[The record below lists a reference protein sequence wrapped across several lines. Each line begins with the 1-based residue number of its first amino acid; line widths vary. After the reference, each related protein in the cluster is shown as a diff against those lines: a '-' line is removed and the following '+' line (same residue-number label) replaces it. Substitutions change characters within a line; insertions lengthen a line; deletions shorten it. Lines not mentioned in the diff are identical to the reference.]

1 MTDYLILVINPGST
15 STKVALYN
23 NETLLKEKTLR
34 HDVNELKH
42 FQTIIDQID
51 FRKNMILNLINS
63 SGYELKDIDV
73 FVGRGGM
80 TRPLSGGTYLISQSM
95 VDDLRS
101 MKYGAHASALGSIIA
116 FDFSKEYNKK
126 AYTVNPVVVDE
137 FEDISRISGLKQI
150 ERKSIFHALN
160 QKAIALKFAQSI
172 NKTYEEVNVIV
183 VHLGGGISVGLHKK
197 GRVVDVN
204 NALGGDGPF
213 SPERT
218 GTIPT
223 YPLVDICFSGLY
235 NKEEVK
241 KLLVGKGGIAS
252 YLGTNDARI
261 VENMVLSG
269 DKEAKLVFDAMAY
282 TVVKEIGAMY
292 FAAKG
297 DIDGILITG
306 GIAYSKY
313 FTNLLKEYIDPIK
326 LAIIYP
332 GEDEMQALVDGALR
346 VLNHKETARVYE

>member
-15 STKVALYN
+15 STKVALYK
-23 NETLLKEKTLR
+23 NEKPIKEKTLR
-34 HDVNELKH
+34 HDVKVLKP
-42 FQTIIDQID
+42 FKTIMDQID
-51 FRKNMILNLINS
+51 FRKEMILNLISESNYDIS
-63 SGYELKDIDV
+63 DIDV
-73 FVGRGGM
+73 YVGRGGM
-80 TRPLSGGTYLISQSM
+80 MKPLAGGTYLITPEM

-101 MKYGAHASALGSIIA
+101 MKYGNHASALGSIIA
-116 FDFSKEYNKK
+116 YEFAKEHGKN

-137 FEDISRISGLKQI
+137 FEEISRISGLKQI

-160 QKAIALKFAQSI
+160 QKAIAIRFAQSI
-172 NKTYEEVNVIV
+172 NKAYEEVNVVV

-223 YPLVDICFSGLY
+223 YPLIDICFSGEY

-261 VENMVLSG
+261 VEDRVLAG
-269 DKEAKLVFDAMAY
+269 DEEAKLIFEAMAY
-282 TVVKEIGAMY
+282 TVIKEIGSMY

-297 DIDGILITG
+297 DIDGIILTG

-313 FTNLLKEYIDPIK
+313 FTNFIKSYVDPICPVTV
-326 LAIIYP
+326 YP
-332 GEDEMQALVDGALR
+332 GEDEMQALAEGAMR
-346 VLNHKETARVYE
+346 VLRGEEKYQIY